1 MLNIFFS
8 SRSKDESSENIAV
21 VTEQV
26 EEENEFNHSARILNE
41 RIALTEV
48 RIQNEIDSLLKDLS
62 PCDFGMEVNTLR
74 QGSLRYRVLQS
85 VVKIKISL

>member
-1 MLNIFFS
+1 MLNIFS

-26 EEENEFNHSARILNE
+26 EEENEFNHSARILSD

-48 RIQNEIDSLLKDLS
+48 RIQKDKDFSVTAKTIMMKMLK
-62 PCDFGMEVNTLR
+62 
-74 QGSLRYRVLQS
+74 
-85 VVKIKISL
+85 

>member
-1 MLNIFFS
+1 MLNIFS

-26 EEENEFNHSARILNE
+26 EEENEFNYSARILSD

-62 PCDFGMEVNTLR
+62 PCDFAMELNTVR

>member
-1 MLNIFFS
+1 MLNIFS

-26 EEENEFNHSARILNE
+26 EEENEFNHSARILNK

-62 PCDFGMEVNTLR
+62 PCDFEMELNTVR